1 MSDLDGIN
9 FPPDEILNPKL
20 GKTPNYEYII
30 LWMLSNNKIC
40 EWSDFTEIIS
50 ESTLSGHLKKLLNK
64 EHVEKIK
71 KGHYSITSDGIQRF
85 NELNYIKKTGKRKII
100 YPPQAILRK
109 RNYDHWI
116 LWMVYNN
123 SYCKW
128 SDFRDEPLAINQ
140 SSLSKNKEFLINNEY
155 IVNENKQYKITAKG
169 KSEYFNML
177 KQYDLDRQAILD
189 EESKRIEDITKHV
202 ITFFK
207 NHDIKSEDIKFRF
220 LNHVLKLDHD
230 RIKSTLAS
238 KGDFYKILLYLSIN
252 HPNQYPKFISFR
264 DFSVKYEIEETTLR
278 YYIMEIVEKEIYPIK
293 FFKLET
299 EDEKVYY
306 FQVNEKLEKIL
317 SALVEDYITKYTY
330 LDKLYTDLTKYDP
343 SFSIVLMMDYILDEV
358 CGSLL
363 SEELKNPLRK
373 FLPDYIK
380 YLAYKVETE
389 KRLNGPVEK
398 LEGIAWQSIPEMFR
412 SYDFSEAQQV
422 YYQSEGSWS
431 IDSEIFEVLD
441 IYFLCKLD
449 FLKTE
454 KFKEQFSGKNK
465 EIIRKIQNML
475 EAGKVNKAR
484 NLIENPDVELNEFE
498 KWVIGD
504 IVSTI
509 SREFEDSLSITSNL
523 IKKYPN
529 SFVGYLLQSWTY
541 FILSEED
548 KSLELIEQGLKISSN
563 ILLTYQKIQTLIKMN
578 RVDDAKKLIDAGLKK
593 NPNDIYLQKSEV
605 LFHIYGDCGCSDNQ
619 KLKDINISGISEVEF
634 IILRCILLCRSKR
647 YKEAKKLLKSPEM
660 STNIFDENPRVDIAA
675 YFILIFCNLARGK
688 YEKALE
694 LSNKVISNYP
704 EHPNSL
710 LTRALVYG
718 YNILYNFNPKDIN
731 VEIFIETV
739 DNLINLDPIKSNKSR
754 YYQFKSYILTKLKLY
769 EESIEA
775 LDAAI
780 TFDPK
785 RIDLYYSKNKIYIQN
800 EEGDNALELMEVLLE
815 KFPQRRKKILK
826 IKSSTYS
833 KIGMPEEG
841 LNLLEELLKE
851 YPDDINIINNLAIML
866 ANAKRKEEAIAMAE
880 KQIELYPKEGNAY
893 DTYGEILMDFGK
905 YDEAIEQFEIALE
918 VDPSGWFAF
927 HAHTKMGNC
936 YRELKKYELAKKHFI
951 IGCQLE
957 EKLLPNEN
965 HIDAH
970 DPHRYLAEI
979 EKLIEEENKK
989 LS

>member
-1 MSDLDGIN
+1 
-9 FPPDEILNPKL
+9 
-20 GKTPNYEYII
+20 
-30 LWMLSNNKIC
+30 
-40 EWSDFTEIIS
+40 
-50 ESTLSGHLKKLLNK
+50 
-64 EHVEKIK
+64 
-71 KGHYSITSDGIQRF
+71 
-85 NELNYIKKTGKRKII
+85 
-100 YPPQAILRK
+100 
-109 RNYDHWI
+109 
-116 LWMVYNN
+116 
-123 SYCKW
+123 
-128 SDFRDEPLAINQ
+128 
-140 SSLSKNKEFLINNEY
+140 
-155 IVNENKQYKITAKG
+155 
-169 KSEYFNML
+169 
-177 KQYDLDRQAILD
+177 
-189 EESKRIEDITKHV
+189 
-202 ITFFK
+202 
-207 NHDIKSEDIKFRF
+207 
-220 LNHVLKLDHD
+220 
-230 RIKSTLAS
+230 
-238 KGDFYKILLYLSIN
+238 
-252 HPNQYPKFISFR
+252 
-264 DFSVKYEIEETTLR
+264 
-278 YYIMEIVEKEIYPIK
+278 
-293 FFKLET
+293 
-299 EDEKVYY
+299 
-306 FQVNEKLEKIL
+306 
-317 SALVEDYITKYTY
+317 
-330 LDKLYTDLTKYDP
+330 
-343 SFSIVLMMDYILDEV
+343 
-358 CGSLL
+358 
-363 SEELKNPLRK
+363 
-373 FLPDYIK
+373 
-380 YLAYKVETE
+380 
-389 KRLNGPVEK
+389 
-398 LEGIAWQSIPEMFR
+398 
-412 SYDFSEAQQV
+412 
-422 YYQSEGSWS
+422 
-431 IDSEIFEVLD
+431 
-441 IYFLCKLD
+441 
-449 FLKTE
+449 
-454 KFKEQFSGKNK
+454 
-465 EIIRKIQNML
+465 
-475 EAGKVNKAR
+475 
-484 NLIENPDVELNEFE
+484 
-498 KWVIGD
+498 
-504 IVSTI
+504 
-509 SREFEDSLSITSNL
+509 
-523 IKKYPN
+523 
-529 SFVGYLLQSWTY
+529 
-541 FILSEED
+541 
-548 KSLELIEQGLKISSN
+548 
-563 ILLTYQKIQTLIKMN
+563 MN